1 MDYITRDINNT
12 GKFQVV
18 GWAKRGDVM
27 DQGVS
32 QPNNGLPHNALK
44 VMVQSGTLN
53 HHIIKLEPMTPSIL
67 NSEYYDGLQFN
78 VETGFNV
85 SA

>member
-1 MDYITRDINNT
+1 MKYINSN

-32 QPNNGLPHNALK
+32 QPNNGLPHNAAK
-44 VMVQSGTLN
+44 VMVQSGTSN
-53 HHIIKLEPMTPSIL
+53 HHVTKIEPMTPSL
-67 NSEYYDGLQFN
+67 LHSQYYDSLRFK